1 MITDQINTNQIN
13 QNHINTNQINQNH
26 INTNQINQNH
36 INQNHI
42 NQNHINQNHI
52 NTDQYKYNIDLFNI
66 FTNLLTFGKSK
77 QIIPTNETD
86 FLNCLFSSDNK
97 NIHNTTN
104 TTATL
109 FFDAINKSNS
119 VFLTGIVQ
127 IYIDD
132 NIVYS
137 NEIHIGKY
145 VSKTYGIYM
154 ALFNGLQKIS
164 LMNIYN
170 VILKTSHYKIINQIQ
185 NNSANYL
192 NPQIKE
198 YYIGVK
204 RMLRN
209 MDNIKYDHI

>member
-1 MITDQINTNQIN
+1 MITEQINHNQINTN
-13 QNHINTNQINQNH
+13 HINI
-26 INTNQINQNH
+26 
-36 INQNHI
+36 
-42 NQNHINQNHI
+42 NHI
-52 NTDQYKYNIDLFNI
+52 NTDHYKYNINLFDI
-66 FTNLLTFGKSK
+66 FNNLLTFGKSK
-77 QIIPTNETD
+77 KIIPTNEID
-86 FLNCLFSSDNK
+86 FLNCLMFEENNYPSKSLFSSDIKKKHKENNFNTLTTTNLK
-97 NIHNTTN
+97 IHNTTN

-132 NIVYS
+132 KIIYS
-137 NEIHIGKY
+137 NEIYIGKY
-145 VSKTYGIYM
+145 VSKTYGVYM
-154 ALFNGLQKIS
+154 ALFTGLQKIS

-170 VILKTSHYKIINQIQ
+170 VILKTPHYKIINQIQ

-192 NPQIKE
+192 NSQIKE

-209 MDNIKYDHI
+209 MDNIKYNHI